1 MIYHDISFMQMIAA
15 ESPRPSDLVFS
26 FSLAQALLD
35 SVLGPGT
42 SVAERPYK
50 QTAVWNALISRIFT
64 EPNIRFSSP
73 SPSEERQA
81 RS

>member
-1 MIYHDISFMQMIAA
+1 MKYYVLFYCNDISFMQTIAA
-15 ESPRPSDLVFS
+15 ESPRDLVFS

-50 QTAVWNALISRIFT
+50 QTAV
-64 EPNIRFSSP
+64 
-73 SPSEERQA
+73 
-81 RS
+81 